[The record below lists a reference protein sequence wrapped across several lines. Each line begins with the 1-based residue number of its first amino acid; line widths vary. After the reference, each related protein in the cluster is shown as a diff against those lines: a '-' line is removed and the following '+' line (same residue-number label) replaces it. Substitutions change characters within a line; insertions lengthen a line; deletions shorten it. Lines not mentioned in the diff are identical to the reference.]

1 VNQKCFKHYSFMSII
16 KIIFVCWFLKS
27 YILQLK
33 LYCTW
38 INLHFIPAMPKKINK
53 NYLIIYKF
61 DIIFNSMTKKPL
73 VSKNNKNAIIL
84 LLGQFKKKNI
94 WCTWHEHYRNIT
106 IHYYIRK
113 TPYFCHHPNLS
124 VVEIKTQIHLSLNQK
139 TLIFTICVAKFLK
152 AQKHYLTHDPHHTAQ
167 ISKTKFHAT
176 MISNHHHNQHTVKF
190 YP

>member
-61 DIIFNSMTKKPL
+61 AIIFNSMTKKPL

-84 LLGQFKKKNI
+84 LLGQFKKKKYLMHM
-94 WCTWHEHYRNIT
+94 TWTLQKYHYSLIYKKNTIFLPPSELISRRNKNT
-106 IHYYIRK
+106 NS
-113 TPYFCHHPNLS
+113 PFS
-124 VVEIKTQIHLSLNQK
+124 
-139 TLIFTICVAKFLK
+139 
-152 AQKHYLTHDPHHTAQ
+152 
-167 ISKTKFHAT
+167 
-176 MISNHHHNQHTVKF
+176 
-190 YP
+190 